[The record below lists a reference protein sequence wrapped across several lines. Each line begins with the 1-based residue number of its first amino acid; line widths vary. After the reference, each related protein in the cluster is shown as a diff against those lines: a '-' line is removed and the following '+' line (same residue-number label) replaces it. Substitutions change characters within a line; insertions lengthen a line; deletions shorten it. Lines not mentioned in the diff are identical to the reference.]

1 MHNLASST
9 ENALNSSD
17 QQNLPN
23 ESLQNIGVSGL
34 ASITEEGTSA
44 QNHRDAYNMM
54 RAGHN
59 NDLQKD
65 FISIFDQKE
74 FSDVTLVVENKQI
87 YCHQVILASRSTYF
101 EAIFTHDFSE
111 KDLRVVDFNES
122 GISYEQLVRLLKHIY
137 SDNVKIES
145 KYIYDLLSLADRYDI
160 QSIKRKCEQIFAQ
173 HISVDTLCQIF
184 KYACSF
190 NCERLKETCLLFTE
204 ENQQDVLTSAG
215 FEELDRDEMI
225 QIVRVGKETKKSS
238 KGKSGKRL

>member
-1 MHNLASST
+1 MYISST
-9 ENALNSSD
+9 VCTLFQKESAQVTGQRKPGYRSSRRI
-17 QQNLPN
+17 
-23 ESLQNIGVSGL
+23 IGYTLGHSA
-34 ASITEEGTSA
+34 ASI
-44 QNHRDAYNMM
+44 
-54 RAGHN
+54 
-59 NDLQKD
+59 K
-65 FISIFDQKE
+65 
-74 FSDVTLVVENKQI
+74 KQ
-87 YCHQVILASRSTYF
+87 L
-101 EAIFTHDFSE
+101 
-111 KDLRVVDFNES
+111 L
-122 GISYEQLVRLLKHIY
+122 RLLKHIY

-225 QIVRVGKETKKSS
+225 QIVRVGKESKKGS
-238 KGKSGKRL
+238 KAKPGKR